1 MKKFEY
7 KFLTLPKVPTKTAFF
22 NKDKY
27 NSIRVT
33 QLESCFNEL
42 SEKGWI
48 LVEVY
53 WMEGLALFK
62 KEINQ

>member
-1 MKKFEY
+1 MEKFEY
-7 KFLTLPKVPTKTAFF
+7 KFLALPKISIRTTFF
-22 NKDKY
+22 SKDKW
-27 NSIRVT
+27 NKIRIA

-53 WMEGLALFK
+53 WIEGLALFK
-62 KEINQ
+62 RKSI